1 MVVMREGSGGS
12 NEEEGSV
19 SNGPLFDSIVEGS
32 GGLDSGVSEQAVKQ
46 LLEIVKSR
54 CTAVATHL
62 NHLFL
67 HKQ

>member
-1 MVVMREGSGGS
+1 MVVMREGSGDS

-19 SNGPLFDSIVEGS
+19 GNGPLFDSIVEGS